1 LLWLFLNMIIH
12 FSSGQ
17 PEPTS
22 FSLKVPAIPGVTGTC
37 YHSLR

>member
-1 LLWLFLNMIIH
+1 MVTY

-22 FSLKVPAIPGVTGTC
+22 FSLKVPSIPGVISTC
-37 YHSLR
+37 YHVLLFSLS